1 MLSCYANTHP
11 AEENQ
16 MEPLN
21 QPDNLVEFFEN
32 SVAKFPERPMF
43 GTKNA
48 RGVYEWATYG
58 QIGRRVD
65 DLRAGLAGLGIGRG
79 DAVGIIANNRT
90 EWAVAAY
97 ASYGLGARFV
107 PMYEAELPR
116 IWQYIVTDSA
126 MKALFVSKPEIMDKV
141 KDFPEKIPTL
151 KHLIPIEGEG
161 PGSMAALEAK
171 GRQMPV
177 KAVRP
182 GPEEIASLIYT
193 SGTTGEPKGVLLSH
207 GNCSSNSMAGV
218 RMFPELTGR
227 GDVSLSILPWAH
239 SYGQTAELN
248 AMVYLGG
255 AIGFIE
261 SVKTIVQDMALVRPT
276 WLIAVPRVF
285 NRVYNGLWEKMN
297 EEGGLARKLFVMGIE
312 AAKRRRELK
321 AAGRFELVNAL
332 KFKLADAL
340 VFAKIR
346 GKMGGRLK
354 GAMSGSAV
362 MNVEIAHFFFDIGIP
377 IYDCYGMT
385 EASPAIAMNAS
396 FAYRLGSVGR
406 AIERVRIV
414 IDTSIVEPG
423 ATDGEIIVYGP
434 NIMKGYHNKP
444 DKTREVITPDGGL
457 RTGDRGRLDE
467 DGYLYITGRIKEQFK
482 LENGKFVF
490 PAALEEDISLVP
502 WVQNVVIAGENR
514 PFTVGL
520 IVPDFL
526 LLGRYA
532 EKHGLTQDV
541 RGLVA
546 NPEIQAM
553 ITGEILKVLHGRY
566 ANYEIPKKFLYLTEA
581 FTAENGTL
589 TQTMKLKR
597 RLVLERFKEKIEAL
611 YA

>member
-1 MLSCYANTHP
+1 
-11 AEENQ
+11 
-16 MEPLN
+16 MEPLDK
-21 QPDNLVEFFEN
+21 PDNLVEFLEN

-43 GTKNA
+43 GTKKA

-65 DLRAGLAGLGIGRG
+65 DLRAGLAGLGVGRG

-90 EWAVAAY
+90 EWAIAAY
-97 ASYGLGARFV
+97 ATYGLGGRFV
-107 PMYEAELPR
+107 PMYETELPR

-126 MKALFVSKPEIMDKV
+126 LKVLFVSKEEILEKV
-141 KDFPEKIPTL
+141 KGFRGQIPTL
-151 KHLIPIEGEG
+151 KHLILIEGGG
-161 PGSMAALEAK
+161 PGSMEAFEAK
-171 GRQMPV
+171 GRLDPV
-177 KAVRP
+177 RSIRP
-182 GPEEIASLIYT
+182 GADEIASLIYT

-207 GNCSSNSMAGV
+207 GNCTSNSMAGV
-218 RMFPELTGR
+218 KMFPELAGR
-227 GDVSLSILPWAH
+227 EVSLSILPWAH

-248 AMVYLGG
+248 AMIYLGG

-285 NRVYNGLWEKMN
+285 NRVYNGLWERMN
-297 EEGGLARKLFVMGIE
+297 EAGGIARRLFVMGVE

-321 AAGRFELVNAL
+321 AAGRSEILNAV
-332 KFKLADAL
+332 KFKLADWI

-346 GKMGGRLK
+346 RKMGGRLK

-362 MNVEIAHFFFDIGIP
+362 MNVEIAHFFFDVGIP

-385 EASPAIAMNAS
+385 EASPAIAVNAS

-406 AIERVRIV
+406 AIDKVRIV
-414 IDTSIVEPG
+414 IDSSMVEPG
-423 ATDGEIIVYGP
+423 AQDGEIIVYGP
-434 NIMKGYHNKP
+434 NVMKGYHNKP
-444 DKTREVITPDGGL
+444 EKTREVITPDGGL

-467 DGYLYITGRIKEQFK
+467 DGFLFITGRIKEQFK

-526 LLGRYA
+526 MLERYA
-532 EKHGLTQDV
+532 EKYGLPHDI

-546 NPEIQAM
+546 NPDIQAM
-553 ITGEILKVLHGRY
+553 ITGEILKILQGRY
-566 ANYEIPKKFLYLTEA
+566 ANYEIPKKFLYLTEV

-597 RLVLERFKEKIEAL
+597 RLVLEKFRERIETL
-611 YA
+611 YV

>member
-1 MLSCYANTHP
+1 
-11 AEENQ
+11 

-141 KDFPEKIPTL
+141 NDFPEKIPTL

-227 GDVSLSILPWAH
+227 GDASLSILPWAH